1 MSQQD
6 VYSSGFTP
14 TQTVELQS
22 MFQKCGFQGADWVD
36 IPAWLMFTTQIAE
49 GAVLAGQ
56 KQSVGSSQGADFY
69 LRRIQT
75 INAGAP
81 TGGTTGPKVYMR
93 ILCPNGHYLQ
103 SGNPSL
109 LAFTG
114 AYGGAVP
121 AAGTLTP
128 GPLGLIKP
136 EERCPAGSNFT
147 IDLLNITPA
156 WAAAPGS
163 ITVSIIFEGVYRF
176 RLEKACG

>member
-1 MSQQD
+1 
-6 VYSSGFTP
+6 
-14 TQTVELQS
+14 

-49 GAVLAGQ
+49 GVILAGQ

-75 INAGAP
+75 LNAG
-81 TGGTTGPKVYMR
+81 GPAVYMR

-103 SGNPSL
+103 SGNPA
-109 LAFTG
+109 LASFTG
-114 AYGGAVP
+114 PYQGAVP

-136 EERCPAGSNFT
+136 EIRCPAGSNFT
-147 IDLLNITPA
+147 IDLLNITAA
-156 WAAAPGS
+156 WAATPGS